1 MSPSQHLSFTL
12 VLALAQSHFPA
23 QAQLPTLDPLFA
35 TNGVLEVQL
44 APGLQNAGQGW
55 SGQLVVLPSGGY
67 LALGTAFYTDGFG
80 STADGVAQK
89 FDACGTPDPD
99 FGVNGLK
106 QYNGGSSWQVMPIRG
121 AELANGSLLIAGT
134 TTTGWGAVSQNR
146 HTTMRVLADGTLDV
160 TYGTAGFVRHDTPDG
175 FSSTYGRDMI
185 AMPNGK
191 FLAAAVRSSNTNG
204 GSSGLALYRY
214 LPNGEV
220 DDDFGSGG
228 AVHVDKPEFANMIRT
243 HLVGDTMILVAYGRR
258 FVNTVRMEISAYDTA
273 GVALPAYGSN
283 GAVLDTTD
291 FFGADGN
298 INDFQS
304 VLDSEGRLTILGGN
318 AQANIQ
324 LIRFL
329 PNGTRDASYGENG
342 RVLVPYLGTNIMP
355 AAGNLKLLANGDL
368 LALVFAGTSSNVA
381 TTQWIRLTAEGEV
394 LASSNQPWLA
404 SGFVQASDAVEIEAG
419 RWLVNASSEFPSGI
433 SVRRFSMD
441 PVVLPSISLSGSALV
456 SAGSGPGFQWYL
468 DGNAI
473 NGATTSTFEPT
484 VNGSYTVEM
493 TDALGCTA
501 MSAPFQ
507 LLNVGVQALDPASS
521 IVVTGP
527 DAYGLLNVRG
537 EGAITY
543 ELLDARGV
551 RLKTGNIASGIGQIT
566 SAELATGTYVLVL
579 RSAKGRQ
586 VFRFFAE

>member
-1 MSPSQHLSFTL
+1 
-12 VLALAQSHFPA
+12 
-23 QAQLPTLDPLFA
+23 
-35 TNGVLEVQL
+35 
-44 APGLQNAGQGW
+44 
-55 SGQLVVLPSGGY
+55 
-67 LALGTAFYTDGFG
+67 
-80 STADGVAQK
+80 
-89 FDACGTPDPD
+89 
-99 FGVNGLK
+99 
-106 QYNGGSSWQVMPIRG
+106 
-121 AELANGSLLIAGT
+121 
-134 TTTGWGAVSQNR
+134 
-146 HTTMRVLADGTLDV
+146 
-160 TYGTAGFVRHDTPDG
+160 
-175 FSSTYGRDMI
+175 
-185 AMPNGK
+185 
-191 FLAAAVRSSNTNG
+191 
-204 GSSGLALYRY
+204 
-214 LPNGEV
+214 
-220 DDDFGSGG
+220 
-228 AVHVDKPEFANMIRT
+228 
-243 HLVGDTMILVAYGRR
+243 
-258 FVNTVRMEISAYDTA
+258 
-273 GVALPAYGSN
+273 
-283 GAVLDTTD
+283 
-291 FFGADGN
+291 
-298 INDFQS
+298 
-304 VLDSEGRLTILGGN
+304 
-318 AQANIQ
+318 
-324 LIRFL
+324 
-329 PNGTRDASYGENG
+329 
-342 RVLVPYLGTNIMP
+342 
-355 AAGNLKLLANGDL
+355 
-368 LALVFAGTSSNVA
+368 
-381 TTQWIRLTAEGEV
+381 
-394 LASSNQPWLA
+394 
-404 SGFVQASDAVEIEAG
+404 VEIEAG